1 MLKILGPN
9 SRVGSFLC
17 RELNILGDEYC
28 AFMQMFCAQATY
40 HQSTDQLFATH
51 SLLKDKPLMSKE
63 RFTELWKVI
72 SVKYRVPNDEVCHT
86 QSPSPL
92 WMLLECIVNEEL
104 RKWSNER

>member
-1 MLKILGPN
+1 
-9 SRVGSFLC
+9 
-17 RELNILGDEYC
+17 
-28 AFMQMFCAQATY
+28 MQMFCAQAAY

-104 RKWSNER
+104 RKWSNEGHKNSLDDDKVCFLTKKILKICSM